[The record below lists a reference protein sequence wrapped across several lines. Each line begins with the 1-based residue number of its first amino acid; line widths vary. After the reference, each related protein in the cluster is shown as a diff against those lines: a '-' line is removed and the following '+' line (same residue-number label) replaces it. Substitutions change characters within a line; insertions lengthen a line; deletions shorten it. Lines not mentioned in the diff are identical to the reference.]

1 MFGFILLVLKNKDVY
16 MFSMLKV
23 VLVQSLQYFITKKI
37 DEATDNKK
45 IRIKKMK
52 KMIELTKKPS
62 LKKMAKM

>member
-37 DEATDNKK
+37 GEATDNKK
-45 IRIKKMK
+45 DKDKKDEK
-52 KMIELTKKPS
+52 DDR
-62 LKKMAKM
+62 AN

>member
-1 MFGFILLVLKNKDVY
+1 

-45 IRIKKMK
+45 DKDKKDEK
-52 KMIELTKKPS
+52 DEKDDR
-62 LKKMAKM
+62 AN